1 MIYLRS
7 ESYANE
13 YRVALVPDDIA
24 KLVSKGYTVV
34 VESAPSTRIFPD
46 SAYSS
51 VGALVT
57 TEKWYSY
64 GFAQGLFAPGTG
76 QFIIGLKQLEG
87 LDKLCSHTHIY
98 FSHSYKGQKESE
110 EVLSA
115 FFRGG
120 SILYDLEYFRKPD
133 GSRTLA
139 FGKYAGM
146 VGAALGLLQTY
157 RRKSRLGDICNL
169 KPWKSFEDMMGEVRG
184 RNIDSK
190 ILIIGNGRCS
200 NGVQTV
206 LKDVGCDFDV
216 VGREGVKNIYEYD
229 SVFNCI
235 ALSVESTSVWMR
247 KGDETL
253 KDILVVDISCD
264 YTKPNNPFAIYSE
277 GTTAEKPVL
286 HVSEHISVIAIDNL
300 PSLLPSESSV
310 EFSGLLTDLL
320 LRYGDACWRD
330 NLAVY
335 KQQISQIL
343 PV

>member
-24 KLVSKGYTVV
+24 KLVSKGFSVV
-34 VESAPSTRIFPD
+34 VESSAPAPRIFPD

-51 VGALVT
+51 AGALVT

-76 QFIIGLKQLEG
+76 QFVIGLKELDG
-87 LDKLCSHTHIY
+87 LDKLSSHTHIY
-98 FSHSYKGQKESE
+98 FSHSYKGQKGAE

-120 SILYDLEYFRKPD
+120 SILYDLEYFRNPD
-133 GSRTLA
+133 GSRVLA

-146 VGAALGLLQTY
+146 VGAALGLLQMK
-157 RRKSRLGDICNL
+157 RKEDICNL
-169 KPWKSFEDMMGEVRG
+169 KPWKSLDDMMGEVG
-184 RNIDSK
+184 VSHNDSK

-200 NGVQTV
+200 SGVQTV

-216 VGREGVKNIYEYD
+216 VGREGVENIYEYD
-229 SVFNCI
+229 IVFNCI
-235 ALSVESTSVWMR
+235 ALSVESTDVWMR
-247 KGDETL
+247 KGDTIL

-264 YTKPNNPFAIYSE
+264 YMKPNNPLAIYSE
-277 GTTAEKPVL
+277 GTSMETPVL
-286 HVSEHISVIAIDNL
+286 HVTDRISVIAIDNL
-300 PSLLPSESSV
+300 PSLLPVEASV
-310 EFSGLLTDLL
+310 EFSGLLTGLL
-320 LRYGDACWRD
+320 LRYGDRCWKD

-335 KQQISQIL
+335 KQQISRFFPL
-343 PV
+343 DE